1 MGKARKAGKMITWSK
16 QTIFTFKGVSLYAP
30 LIVHPRT
37 VFLERLA
44 AGGLPD
50 ELTAITTTSSAAV
63 LMEQSGKR
71 WWKGKAMAR
80 FQK

>member
-50 ELTAITTTSSAAV
+50 ELTAITTSSAAV
-63 LMEQSGKR
+63 VLEQSGKR

-80 FQK
+80 FQE